1 MKVFVLYVG
10 ERLGPIDKIIG
21 IYTNEELVK
30 NALSLCP
37 KSTDEYNYSYFEQ
50 DLNVIPNHPEGHK
63 AFICQIQNNEVHYLK
78 QFSILENPIL
88 IHLFPSVTKNRNE
101 CSVFCWATDEKHAE
115 QIALDHFKN
124 CHES

>member
-10 ERLGPIDKIIG
+10 ERLGPIYTIIG
-21 IYTNEELVK
+21 IYTDEELAK

-50 DLNVIPNHPEGHK
+50 DLNVIPNHSEGHK
-63 AFICQIQNNEVHYLK
+63 AFICQIQNNEVQYLK
-78 QFSILENPIL
+78 QFSILENTRS
-88 IHLFPSVTKNRNE
+88 IHLFPSVHKNGNE
-101 CSVFCWATDEKHAE
+101 CTVYCWATDEKHAE
-115 QIALDHFKN
+115 QIALAHFKN